1 METKMVDDDQHTV
14 RFPHGHASAW
24 EVVYWCGN
32 VASGANDADRAEIK
46 QFNPRFGYVQIGE
59 YAMPDVSG
67 ELVKMLNILDK
78 AHVAGMSARSAQIR
92 TLLESH

>member
-1 METKMVDDDQHTV
+1 MTEDDQHTV
-14 RFPHGHASAW
+14 SFPHGHSPAW

-32 VASGANDADRAEIK
+32 VASGANGADRAELK
-46 QFNPRFGYVQIGE
+46 QFNPRFGYMRIGE

-78 AHVAGMSARSAQIR
+78 AHAAGMAARSAQFR
-92 TLLESH
+92 ALLDQRD